1 MKIWDI
7 PPFVNGIHQHWS
19 VQAKTRRFI
28 SLPQPSPR
36 LLLMWAFTGQ
46 VSEPISPT
54 TTLLEAIFHRNAMW
68 SMFFITFGLLHSHST
83 SLCVLANVR
92 TVDTACFQTWDESL
106 RIFSS
111 FCEPVWLALLL
122 LLAHGSTVINSQMH
136 SICHGFS
143 GWQALTTTA
152 CYLLSQMHPVLYQLT
167 DVWLFGTQT
176 GIEFPRMRNYFEMH
190 VTQKSSYLHKI
201 CERLLLPWW
210 TAALRILSWIKVIYF
225 LVAEGKMRKRKGP
238 ESRPKLSKANC
249 WLANICPVPMQ
260 APPGKCSLP
269 KFWKGGR
276 QHCWIPGWK
285 RSTLYTWLG
294 RRELQECHCSSTPTS
309 GSCFHPFS
317 LHTLQ
322 GL

>member
-1 MKIWDI
+1 MDQQSSI
-7 PPFVNGIHQHWS
+7 
-19 VQAKTRRFI
+19 AK
-28 SLPQPSPR
+28 
-36 LLLMWAFTGQ
+36 
-46 VSEPISPT
+46 
-54 TTLLEAIFHRNAMW
+54 
-68 SMFFITFGLLHSHST
+68 
-83 SLCVLANVR
+83 C
-92 TVDTACFQTWDESL
+92 
-106 RIFSS
+106 
-111 FCEPVWLALLL
+111 
-122 LLAHGSTVINSQMH
+122 
-136 SICHGFS
+136 ICHGFS

-317 LHTLQ
+317 LHTAGFINLHFVSRIFL
-322 GL
+322 GNSLPVTSICFLLFYFFKYRSLGFF